1 MKSLLTA
8 NDPGDVAMAGGT
20 LHALAREGVTCHN
33 CGQVGHYA
41 RECTQP
47 RDPTRRQQQQRVGF
61 HVQCDGINAL
71 AHDEHVWYS
80 EKEQYEAE
88 ICDLRNQGTL
98 QNMLLREEREQEYA
112 RTAPAGGGRS
122 VAQWLRWRPR
132 ERPGGHLLFGA
143 RR

>member
-1 MKSLLTA
+1 VSQLRPGGITPESVRNPETRPGGSSSSVWVFMCSATA
-8 NDPGDVAMAGGT
+8 
-20 LHALAREGVTCHN
+20 L
-33 CGQVGHYA
+33 
-41 RECTQP
+41 
-47 RDPTRRQQQQRVGF
+47 
-61 HVQCDGINAL
+61 INSL

-80 EKEQYEAE
+80 EQEQYEAE